1 MRFTKRWAEHH
12 RDVLPRRALFRGAG
26 VGPGRC
32 PAPRAA
38 AGPRP
43 TTPQSW
49 PQSTGEA
56 ALTSPPGAERK
67 MGDDSGSGSEDGG
80 ERERAGPHRDRA
92 REGEAE
98 AGQVPSQKYC
108 PAPRPTRPREP
119 PPARACVHLMARR
132 GAVLDRQAAA
142 AVLRAPLP
150 RQGRHLHRPAPGQGR
165 GGPPAPSLRRAVCPG
180 ALNQAPRRVRVW
192 QMGVC
197 GGLAVICGCVN

>member
-12 RDVLPRRALFRGAG
+12 RDVLPRRALSAE
-26 VGPGRC
+26 PGSGRALSRASSGSG
-32 PAPRAA
+32 PAPDDPPELAA
-38 AGPRP
+38 EYR
-43 TTPQSW
+43 
-49 PQSTGEA
+49 EA

-67 MGDDSGSGSEDGG
+67 MGDDSGSGSEDGESG
-80 ERERAGPHRDRA
+80 SERDLIAIERERERQKQGKYLAEVLPRAPPH
-92 REGEAE
+92 
-98 AGQVPSQKYC
+98 P
-108 PAPRPTRPREP
+108 PREP